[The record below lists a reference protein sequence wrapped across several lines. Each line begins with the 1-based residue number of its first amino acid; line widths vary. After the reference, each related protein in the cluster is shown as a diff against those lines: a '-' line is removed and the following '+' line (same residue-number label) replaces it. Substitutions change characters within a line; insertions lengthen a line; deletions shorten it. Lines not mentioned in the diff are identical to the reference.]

1 MHWYLG
7 GNYEKT
13 KIEIA
18 MELLF
23 GMALSKNSYEET
35 IENFV
40 EDYEMDLTTIDLD
53 YVKEAVKVVNDNLSK
68 IDEIITESL
77 VNWKLDR
84 ISKVNLTILR
94 LAVAEM
100 LYVEDVPEKVAINE
114 AIELTKKYSDE
125 KSVSFINGVLDKAF
139 KSI

>member
-1 MHWYLG
+1 M
-7 GNYEKT
+7 KRQRSR
-13 KIEIA
+13 EIA

-23 GMALSKNSYEET
+23 GMELSKNSYEET

-40 EDYEMDLTTIDLD
+40 EDYEMDLTTIDLE
-53 YVKEAVKVVNDNLSK
+53 YIKSTVKVVTDNLEK
-68 IDEIITESL
+68 IDGIITESL

>member
-1 MHWYLG
+1 M
-7 GNYEKT
+7 KRQ
-13 KIEIA
+13 KSREIA

-23 GMALSKNSYEET
+23 GMTLSKNSYEET

-53 YVKEAVKVVNDNLSK
+53 YVKEAVKVVNDNLTK

-77 VNWKLDR
+77 VNWKLER

-94 LAVAEM
+94 LAVGEM
-100 LYVEDVPEKVAINE
+100 LYIEDVPEKVAINE

>member
-1 MHWYLG
+1 M
-7 GNYEKT
+7 KRQRSR
-13 KIEIA
+13 EIA

-23 GMALSKNSYEET
+23 GMDLSKNSYEET

-40 EDYEMDLTTIDLD
+40 EDYEMDLTTIDLE
-53 YVKEAVKVVNDNLSK
+53 YIKSTVKVVTDNLEK
-68 IDEIITESL
+68 IDGIITESL

-84 ISKVNLTILR
+84 ISRVNLTILR
-94 LAVAEM
+94 LAVGEM